1 LSKKIF
7 KYIMLVSSLIT
18 VLGLAFVVGIL
29 YHYFQGQLMDELK
42 KEAVYISRS
51 VESAGVDYLQQLND
65 EDSRIT
71 YVDESGKVIYDN
83 EANVESMD
91 NHGHRKEIREAEING
106 EGADERMSS
115 TLSEKT
121 MYYAVRLENG
131 NVLRVSSN
139 QASVWMLLLQL
150 LPPFVAVLILMLLLS
165 GVFASRLSGKVV
177 EPLNGLDLEHPEE
190 NDAYDEVQPLL
201 SKIGRQNRQI
211 RLQLEAARRQQ
222 KEFSIITENMQE
234 GLLVIDRY
242 TMVLSVNSS
251 VGRLLKVK
259 EVKTGESVYLLN
271 RSEEFRDVVCQ
282 VLDGKHEDK
291 VLRLDGSEI
300 QVIANPV
307 TRENKTEGAVILLVD
322 VTEKVEREQLRREFS
337 ANVSHELKTP
347 LTSISGFA
355 EIMQDGFVKD
365 EDVKVF
371 AGRIYKEAQ
380 RLIRLVGDVIRISR
394 LDEGGLPY
402 QWEKLDLYSLT
413 HDIFST
419 LHEAAEKQEVH
430 MYMEGGSTVLDTV
443 PMIMEEVLY
452 NVCDNA
458 VKYNR
463 RGGEVFVRLK
473 DGEDAVRVNVRDTG
487 IGIPKEDQERIFER
501 FYRVDKS
508 HSKEIGGTGLGLSIV
523 KHGVKTLNGRLWLNS
538 EPGQGTEI
546 IMEFPK
552 HHMEKEAAE

>member
-1 LSKKIF
+1 
-7 KYIMLVSSLIT
+7 MLVSSLIT

-29 YHYFQGQLMDELK
+29 YHYFQGQLMGELK
-42 KEAVYISRS
+42 KEAVYISRG
-51 VESAGVDYLQQLND
+51 VESTGTDYLKKLND

-150 LPPFVAVLILMLLLS
+150 LPPFAAVLILMLLLS

-201 SKIGRQNRQI
+201 SKIGRQSRQI

-251 VGRLLKVK
+251 VGKLLKVK
-259 EVKTGESVYLLN
+259 EIKTGESVYLLN
-271 RSEEFRDVVCQ
+271 RSEEFRGVVGQ
-282 VLDGKHEDK
+282 VLEGKHENK
-291 VLRLDGSEI
+291 ILCLDGSEI

-365 EDVKVF
+365 EDMKVF

-430 MYMEGGSTVLDTV
+430 MYMEGGSTVLDIV
-443 PMIMEEVLY
+443 PTIMEEVLY